1 MIFISM
7 CSKILL
13 LTGLICVRNLHIIL
27 ESKINLVCSNSFHK
41 YTENNWHITSIIY
54 EPSIEVKIAIMY
66 KHYTIHARIMYCLIN
81 LHGAKVIHCPIIV
94 PQRTI
99 NVNTNT
105 QLGCLSQMIK
115 NITSDN
121 VINVV
126 KMTTTYLGKC
136 ARQILP
142 VRKEDIPENKAY
154 TIVMYPT
161 I

>member
-1 MIFISM
+1 MQAQNLYFCASRIY
-7 CSKILL
+7 ILRKQKYSPDL
-13 LTGLICVRNLHIIL
+13 QHR
-27 ESKINLVCSNSFHK
+27 SQNS
-41 YTENNWHITSIIY
+41 
-54 EPSIEVKIAIMY
+54 
-66 KHYTIHARIMYCLIN
+66 HYLQTVHHIHAHIMYCLIN
-81 LHGAKVIHCPIIV
+81 LHGAKVNHCPIIV